1 MYFDLKNA
9 EVVGGYVLK
18 LEFEDGSTGKV
29 DILKYVEEGTVFAR
43 LKDPSYF
50 KTFRI
55 EYGTLLWGE
64 GEVDVAPEALY
75 EEATGKQVEYGSKD
89 RAVS

>member
-1 MYFDLKNA
+1 MDTSLVWN
-9 EVVGGYVLK
+9 
-18 LEFEDGSTGKV
+18 FEDGSTGNV
-29 DILKYVEEGTVFAR
+29 DLSKYLEAGTVFDR

-55 EYGTLLWGE
+55 ENGTLLWGG

-75 EEATGKQVEYGSKD
+75 EEATGRQIEYGSKD

>member
-1 MYFDLKNA
+1 MYFELKSA
-9 EVVGGYVLK
+9 ELLGGYELK

-29 DILKYVEEGTVFAR
+29 DLRRYVQEGTVFAR
-43 LKDPSYF
+43 LEDSSYF

-55 EYGTLLWGE
+55 EYGTLVWGS
-64 GEVDVAPEALY
+64 GEVDIAPEALY
-75 EEATGKQVEYGSKD
+75 EEATGKQVAYGTKD

>member
-1 MYFDLKNA
+1 MYFDLKKA
-9 EVVGGYVLK
+9 EIVAGYVLK
-18 LEFEDGSTGKV
+18 LEFEDGSIGNV
-29 DILKYVEEGTVFAR
+29 DLSKYVEEGTVFDR

-50 KTFRI
+50 RTLRI
-55 EYGTLLWGE
+55 EYGTLVWGG

-75 EEATGKQVEYGSKD
+75 EEATGKQIAYGSKD